1 MRTREI
7 LSIKLINSFQA
18 AMSKLLNLLIDVGN
32 SQIKIAIWNGSSLS
46 KRNSCTQNN
55 FSSTISKYKTTDIKK
70 IFFVSVVSSE
80 SNRKICRKLYKT
92 FSLKPIQL
100 RATRSLMG
108 VKNGYKNPSRLG
120 DDRWCSV
127 VGGYIII
134 KKPFIVVDCGSAI
147 SIDFVNFN
155 AKHEGGYI
163 LSGFEGYGNSFRN
176 THKLK
181 NLKIKKINLSTRTS
195 IAKDTSSALVKGYL
209 LMVTSAIDRAY
220 KEFATKIKYK
230 PKLIVTGP
238 YSKEIILQTS
248 LKAKFEPD
256 FVLKCLG
263 IISREY

>member
-1 MRTREI
+1 
-7 LSIKLINSFQA
+7 
-18 AMSKLLNLLIDVGN
+18 MSKPLNLLIDVGN

-108 VKNGYKNPSRLG
+108 VKNGYKNPSQLG
-120 DDRWCSV
+120 DDRWCCV
-127 VGGYIII
+127 VGGHITIA
-134 KKPFIVVDCGSAI
+134 KPFMVVDCGSAI
-147 SIDFVNFN
+147 SVDFVNFN
-155 AKHEGGYI
+155 GKHEGGYI
-163 LSGFEGYGNSFRN
+163 LSGFEGYGDSFLH
-176 THKLK
+176 THRLK

-195 IAKDTSSALVKGYL
+195 IAKETSDALVKGYI
-209 LMVTSAIDRAY
+209 LMVTSAIEKMY
-220 KEFATKIKYK
+220 KEFATNIKYK
-230 PKLIVTGP
+230 PKLIITGP
-238 YSKEIILQTS
+238 YSREIFSHTS

-256 FVLKCLG
+256 FALKCLG
-263 IISREY
+263 IISGEY